1 MKSFS
6 PFIFIFIL
14 LLSLTAYPQ
23 KSARYTLVIHG
34 GAGNITPANLTA
46 EKAAQYKT
54 KLTEVLLH
62 GDSILRAGGTSLDA
76 VEACVRMMEDSPL
89 FNAGK
94 GAVFTA
100 EGKNELDAAIMDGK
114 TGMAGAVTGV
124 TTIRN
129 PISAARA
136 VMEKSE
142 HVMLSGRGAE
152 AFAAEKGLEMVSPEY
167 FFTPERWASYL
178 KAKANADSISALDKK
193 HGTVGCVAVDQ
204 QGNLAAATSTGGM
217 MMKKYGRIG
226 DSPVIG
232 AGTYADNSTCAVSA
246 TGHGEF
252 FIRNVVAY
260 DVAAL
265 MKYKGLSL
273 TQAANQVIMEK
284 LKTMG
289 GIGGIIAVDRN
300 GNVAMPFN
308 SQGMFRGYI
317 QSGGKMK
324 VAMFG
329 NE

>member
-46 EKAAQYKT
+46 EKAAQYKK

-142 HVMLSGRGAE
+142 HVMLSGKGAE

-284 LKTMG
+284 LKTKG
-289 GIGGIIAVDRN
+289 GIGGIIAVDN
-300 GNVAMPFN
+300 KGNIAMPFN

>member
-46 EKAAQYKT
+46 EKAAQYKK

-142 HVMLSGRGAE
+142 HVMLSGKGAE

-260 DVAAL
+260 DVAEL

-289 GIGGIIAVDRN
+289 GIGGIIAVDSK
-300 GNVAMPFN
+300 GNIAMPFN